1 MVFDEYLIK
10 SLITRYNDFPS
21 AGQSC
26 IDLANVISST
36 KAFRMVV
43 DTIAQHYIDA
53 NIDRIVAIET
63 NALPFASAVA
73 YTLNCPLSSIRKYKR
88 TPGEWY
94 EEPHKGVNHTS
105 LYIRKDECNSTDNI
119 LLFDD
124 VILSGQ
130 TVNTASAL
138 IRRSGATINEICC
151 IVAIADGGGVAN
163 TQSLDLNL
171 YPLIVL

>member
-10 SLITRYNDFPS
+10 SLITRYDNFPKPGEGS
-21 AGQSC
+21 
-26 IDLANVISST
+26 IDLSKIVASP

-43 DTIAQHYIDA
+43 DAIAQHYIDA

-73 YTLNCPLSSIRKYKR
+73 YTLNCPLSCIRKYQR
-88 TPGEWY
+88 TPEKWY
-94 EEPHKGVNHTS
+94 KESHEGANHDA
-105 LYIRKDECNSTDNI
+105 LYIRQDECNSSDNI

-130 TVNTASAL
+130 TVTTASAL

-151 IVAIADGGGVAN
+151 IVAIADCGGVTQ
-163 TQSLDLNL
+163 TQSLELNL
-171 YPLIVL
+171 YPLIFL